1 MAINYENLRKVL
13 FVVDDA
19 TDEAQMI
26 VTDAPKEAIERWCRR
41 WNELYKNEMYT
52 MFGSF
57 DTLKAE
63 YFVQEID
70 ISDEQFGNEL
80 IDTIGYDEIYDYNLY
95 YDDYD
100 NEGKENPR
108 IESQFTDDEMYIL
121 SDGLLAL
128 IRSTCEAL
136 KLTYDKESIEKLQAA
151 VQKYQR
157 LNEKVCS
164 YIK

>member
-26 VTDAPKEAIERWCRR
+26 ITDAPKEAIERWCRR

-80 IDTIGYDEIYDYNLY
+80 INTIGYHEIYDYNNY
-95 YDDYD
+95 YDD
-100 NEGKENPR
+100 EETEEKE
-108 IESQFTDDEMYIL
+108 IESQFTDDEMYLL
-121 SDGLLAL
+121 SDGLLSL
-128 IRSTCEAL
+128 IRSTNEAL
-136 KLTYDKESIEKLQAA
+136 KLTYDKKSIETLQAA
-151 VQKYQR
+151 VQKYQE
-157 LNEKVCS
+157 LNAKVCS

>member
-26 VTDAPKEAIERWCRR
+26 ITDAPKEAIERWCRR

-57 DTLKAE
+57 DTLKVE

-70 ISDEQFGNEL
+70 ISDERFGNEL
-80 IDTIGYDEIYDYNLY
+80 IDTIGYDEIYDYNAY
-95 YDDYD
+95 YDD
-100 NEGKENPR
+100 EETEEKEIVN
-108 IESQFTDDEMYIL
+108 QFTDDEMYIL

-128 IRSTCEAL
+128 IRSTNEAL
-136 KLTYDKESIEKLQAA
+136 KLTYDKESIYSLQAA
-151 VQKYQR
+151 VEKYQK
-157 LNEKVCS
+157 LNTKVCG